1 MKKNLIL
8 FYPSFERGGVEKI
21 IENIIIKN
29 TKFNLHVI
37 SSRNINSV
45 VNLKKNKAKLYPV
58 IYNKS
63 IPFIPQRFLSAFS
76 AMKTLSNTIDKI
88 KGRIVIHSMQSNIAA
103 LLICLL
109 KKKKIIIR
117 NSENPIYSSVNSENK
132 ITAFFIIILKFLF
145 YSFADGV
152 ITNSKGSAKSLS
164 FFIFNKKK
172 IKHIYN
178 PYLQSINKQ
187 KFKKDKLIINI
198 GRLRKQKDHK
208 NLLLA
213 FKLFLEKNR
222 DYKLLILG
230 DGNLKQNL
238 KEFSKK
244 LEISKK
250 VKFKG
255 WVKNTIPYLKK
266 SKIFVLSS
274 SYEGLGNVLIDAI
287 NYNVPCVSTNCP
299 SGPSEILL
307 NGQGGFLVKTKSP
320 ELLADAMNNSIRN
333 YTLSLKK
340 NNLAKKKLDRFL
352 ISKNIKDYLN
362 YLNNF

>member
-29 TKFNLHVI
+29 KKFNLHVI
-37 SSRNINSV
+37 SSRKINSV
-45 VNLKKNKAKLYPV
+45 VNLKKNKTKLYPV

-76 AMKTLSNTIDKI
+76 AMKILSNTIDRI

-103 LLICLL
+103 ILICLL

-117 NSENPIYSSVNSENK
+117 NSEDPIYSSINSENK
-132 ITAFFIIILKFLF
+132 FIAILVVILKFFF
-145 YSFADGV
+145 YSFADAV
-152 ITNSKGSAKSLS
+152 ITNSKGSAKNLS
-164 FFIFNKKK
+164 FFIFNKK
-172 IKHIYN
+172 
-178 PYLQSINKQ
+178 

-230 DGNLKQNL
+230 DGVLKKNLID
-238 KEFSKK
+238 FSKE

-255 WVKNTIPYLKK
+255 WVKNTTPYLKK

-307 NGQGGFLVKTKSP
+307 NGKGGFLVKTKSP
-320 ELLADAMNNSIRN
+320 ELLADAMNTSIRN

-340 NNLAKKKLDRFL
+340 NELAKKKLDRFL
-352 ISKNIKDYLN
+352 VSKNIKDYLN
-362 YLNNF
+362 YLNRFY